1 MDSVTTLKNSVE
13 KLLAQ
18 IDRLKESNRTL
29 GARTV
34 AAEARAEL
42 AEKKN
47 AQLQHQLTSALLKSS
62 ITEVTG
68 GSRAAKLRISRLIR
82 DIDKC
87 IAMSSKQ

>member
-18 IDRLKESNRTL
+18 IERLKESNRLLT
-29 GARTV
+29 ARTV
-34 AAEARAEL
+34 AAEARAE
-42 AEKKN
+42 AVERKN
-47 AQLQHQLTSALLKSS
+47 AELQEQLTSALLKNS
-62 ITEVTG
+62 ITEVAG